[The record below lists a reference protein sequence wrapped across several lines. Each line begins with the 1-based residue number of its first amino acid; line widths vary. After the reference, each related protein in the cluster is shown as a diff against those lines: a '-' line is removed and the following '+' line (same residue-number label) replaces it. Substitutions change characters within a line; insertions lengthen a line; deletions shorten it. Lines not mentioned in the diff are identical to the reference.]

1 MLGAMIGSTIGALS
15 TVMLTTKKG
24 HKLQKAA
31 MHKLHEFEG
40 YVKRLVRGGK
50 KEAAKAVNKIR
61 RSVRRKKTK
70 R

>member
-1 MLGAMIGSTIGALS
+1 MLGAMIGSTVGALS

-31 MHKLHEFEG
+31 MQKLHEFEG

-50 KEAAKAVNKIR
+50 KEAAKAMNKIR
-61 RSVRRKKTK
+61 RKVKGKKRR
-70 R
+70 